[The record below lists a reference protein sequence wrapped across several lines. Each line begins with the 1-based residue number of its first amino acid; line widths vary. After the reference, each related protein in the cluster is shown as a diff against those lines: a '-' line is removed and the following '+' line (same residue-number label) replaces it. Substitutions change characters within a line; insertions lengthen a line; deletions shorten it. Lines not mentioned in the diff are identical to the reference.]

1 MLRETVSNSFSK
13 HLQLSI
19 RSAPVKRPG
28 LQSLEAKSEV
38 QFIILHLFSS
48 LTYPLTELPSE
59 CLVGIKKTVI
69 RRSVKAMFT
78 LAANI
83 ATPTF
88 FSYCTLEILRL
99 SLGAS
104 LQTCANSPEMRT
116 HSLDDLFYSLNST
129 VVMKCLSARIG

>member
-38 QFIILHLFSS
+38 QFIILLLFSS

-59 CLVGIKKTVI
+59 YLDGIKKTVI

-83 ATPTF
+83 ATSTLLQLLYVGDTPTF
-88 FSYCTLEILRL
+88 IGGVSTD
-99 SLGAS
+99 
-104 LQTCANSPEMRT
+104 MRQ
-116 HSLDDLFYSLNST
+116 
-129 VVMKCLSARIG
+129 